1 MKNRKAK
8 LLLLSRSTGYEKLPI
23 SNHKRAVIGMF
34 GRVVF
39 AFNYKPT
46 ASQNRRKIIVIQCD
60 DGTVTV
66 VNVRNDRVAV
76 CRKGEP
82 CKEIKL

>member
-8 LLLLSRSTGYEKLPI
+8 LLLLSRSTGYEKLLPI

-46 ASQNRRKIIVIQCD
+46 ASRNRREK
-60 DGTVTV
+60 GYA
-66 VNVRNDRVAV
+66 VR
-76 CRKGEP
+76 
-82 CKEIKL
+82 

>member
-8 LLLLSRSTGYEKLPI
+8 LLLLPRSTGYEKLPI

-34 GRVVF
+34 GVVF

-46 ASQNRRKIIVIQCD
+46 ASRNRREK
-60 DGTVTV
+60 GYA
-66 VNVRNDRVAV
+66 VR
-76 CRKGEP
+76 
-82 CKEIKL
+82 